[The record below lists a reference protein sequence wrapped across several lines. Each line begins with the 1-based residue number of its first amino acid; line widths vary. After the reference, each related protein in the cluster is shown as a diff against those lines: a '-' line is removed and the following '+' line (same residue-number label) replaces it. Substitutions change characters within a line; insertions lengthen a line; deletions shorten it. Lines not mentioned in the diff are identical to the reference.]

1 MQLKALI
8 QLIIGSKLRNRF
20 ILFFL
25 VLSAVPVL
33 VLGGMTL
40 YLIDL
45 SHRQDVSSL
54 ELQLI
59 DRKIEESK
67 KFFADTLGILELR
80 VAFSQKSPLIR
91 EQQLF
96 ILEGLLEENASFQ
109 EVSFVDVDGLI
120 ANNIPTVGGAEVT
133 KVTRF
138 DYTPSLLNVS
148 LLSKF
153 IEPSQGRSFIG
164 NVYYTL
170 SGPMVTLSA
179 PVRNK
184 NNDIIHVLQ
193 AEVNLSQIIRSI
205 EAAHLGTTGY
215 LVLVDKN
222 GSLIAPRIRGN
233 IQAGSDLSGLE
244 RVKSVLAGQTLD
256 ALGER
261 DRYKSFFGGIDVV
274 GAGKKVPKIEWGMF
288 AEWPINDADAVIHEI
303 KNDVASLVLFAIFA
317 MLVLAPLFASR
328 LLRPIRQLEEGAIA
342 IEKGK
347 FDRQVKINTK
357 DELEDLG
364 NAFNRMARGLK
375 KLQEL
380 QEEFVF
386 IAAHDLRA
394 PVTVI
399 KGYLSMILEGD
410 TGPVKGKMKNYLEEA
425 ERANQRLIKLV
436 EDLLEV
442 ARSEAGRIVIKV
454 RPIDI
459 REPISQTMKALKPL
473 ADKKSI
479 SLKYDMPTDLANVLA
494 DNDRVQEVM
503 TNLVNNA
510 IKYTSEGGE
519 VQVLHEMKGKE
530 LITHVKDNGFG
541 IAKEA
546 QKKIFEKFYRVK
558 SEETQ
563 EITGTGLGL
572 FIVKQLVEKMNGKIW
587 FKSQKGH
594 GSTFSFSLAF
604 QQQKVKQNYGK

>member
-357 DELEDLG
+357 DDS
-364 NAFNRMARGLK
+364 
-375 KLQEL
+375 QEY
-380 QEEFVF
+380 
-386 IAAHDLRA
+386 DRS
-394 PVTVI
+394 TV
-399 KGYLSMILEGD
+399 
-410 TGPVKGKMKNYLEEA
+410 
-425 ERANQRLIKLV
+425 
-436 EDLLEV
+436 
-442 ARSEAGRIVIKV
+442 
-454 RPIDI
+454 
-459 REPISQTMKALKPL
+459 
-473 ADKKSI
+473 
-479 SLKYDMPTDLANVLA
+479 
-494 DNDRVQEVM
+494 
-503 TNLVNNA
+503 
-510 IKYTSEGGE
+510 
-519 VQVLHEMKGKE
+519 
-530 LITHVKDNGFG
+530 
-541 IAKEA
+541 
-546 QKKIFEKFYRVK
+546 
-558 SEETQ
+558 
-563 EITGTGLGL
+563 
-572 FIVKQLVEKMNGKIW
+572 
-587 FKSQKGH
+587 
-594 GSTFSFSLAF
+594 
-604 QQQKVKQNYGK
+604 